1 MKNLER
7 FNIFIPLFN
16 IEIDEQLL
24 EQEIACEYKIIRSND
39 ILYNIEQ
46 YVFANEP
53 FSRNFVRD
61 ITQNGVNKTLMHP
74 YAKYVLYKQ
83 ITIPNN
89 DTELYKVKENIKD
102 EIDNVILAFRLVS
115 DGYIQV
121 NNCYFIANGH
131 SAFTQMKSS
140 SQIENICI
148 LHRTR
153 QNRLLG
159 ENLYNLNANIFESIK
174 EQFEIIKKIKNKS
187 TNIAMEYLHKSYNTN
202 NPCDRIIN
210 LAIILE
216 STMLAGRNEELN
228 YRLFLRTSAL
238 LGKDLKELLEAFYS
252 IRSDIV
258 HNGVI
263 QEKSSKK
270 KNKKDIYDK
279 ISKIVNIERKNRTE
293 LIFYFV
299 KDYIEPLIREILR
312 KTFAIFANNTSI
324 TTYEEINSDIEKYII
339 KKITSGYYYNS
350 VD

>member
-16 IEIDEQLL
+16 IEINEQLL
-24 EQEIACEYKIIRSND
+24 EQEIACEYKFLRSND
-39 ILYNIEQ
+39 ILYDIEQ

-53 FSRNFVRD
+53 FSRSFIRD
-61 ITQNGVNKTLMHP
+61 ITQNGVNKILMHP

-83 ITIPNN
+83 IMIPDN
-89 DTELYKVKENIKD
+89 ELYKIKEKIKD
-102 EIDNVILAFRLVS
+102 EIDDIILAFRLVS

-148 LHRTR
+148 SHQTK
-153 QNRLLG
+153 QNRPLV
-159 ENLYNLNANIFESIK
+159 ENLYNLNANTFESIK

-279 ISKIVNIERKNRTE
+279 ISKIVNIERKDRTE

-312 KTFAIFANNTSI
+312 KTFAIFANNASI
-324 TTYEEINSDIEKYII
+324 TTYEEINSDIEKFIMR
-339 KKITSGYYYNS
+339 KITCGF
-350 VD
+350 DIEK

>member
-1 MKNLER
+1 MEN

-16 IEIDEQLL
+16 IEVDETLL
-24 EQEIACEYKIIRSND
+24 RKEFLCGYKILKSDD

-46 YVFANEP
+46 FVFAMEP
-53 FSRNFVRD
+53 FTNSFIRD
-61 ITQNGVNKTLMHP
+61 ITQNGANKILMHP
-74 YAKYVLYKQ
+74 YAKYVLFKQ
-83 ITIPNN
+83 ITIPDN
-89 DTELYKVKENIKD
+89 DTELYKEKEKIKN
-102 EIDNVILAFRLVS
+102 EIDDIILAFRLAS

-131 SAFTQMKSS
+131 SAFTMMKSS

-148 LHRTR
+148 SHLSR
-153 QNRLLG
+153 QNNLLV
-159 ENLYNLNANIFESIK
+159 ENLYNLNRSVFMNIQK
-174 EQFEIIKKIKNKS
+174 QFEIVKKVKNKS
-187 TNIAMEYLHKSYNTN
+187 TYIAMDYLHKCYNTN
-202 NPCDRIIN
+202 TPYDRIIN

-238 LGKDLKELLEAFYS
+238 LGRDVKELLETFYI

-279 ISKIVNIERKNRTE
+279 ISKITKMEREDKTE
-293 LIFYFV
+293 LVFYFI
-299 KDYIEPLIREILR
+299 KDYIEPLIREILS
-312 KTFAIFANNTSI
+312 KAYKIFVDNSSI
-324 TTYEEINSDIEKYII
+324 TNYEELNCQIEKFIMQKII
-339 KKITSGYYYNS
+339 CGFEIEN
-350 VD
+350 

>member
-1 MKNLER
+1 MEN

-16 IEIDEQLL
+16 IEVDETLL
-24 EQEIACEYKIIRSND
+24 RKEFLCGYKILKSDD

-46 YVFANEP
+46 FVFAMEP
-53 FSRNFVRD
+53 FTNSFIRD
-61 ITQNGVNKTLMHP
+61 ITQNGANKILMHP
-74 YAKYVLYKQ
+74 YAKYVLFKQ
-83 ITIPNN
+83 ITIPDN
-89 DTELYKVKENIKD
+89 DTELYKEKEKIKN
-102 EIDNVILAFRLVS
+102 EIDNIILAFRLAS

-131 SAFTQMKSS
+131 SAFTMMKSS

-148 LHRTR
+148 SHRSR
-153 QNRLLG
+153 QNNLLV
-159 ENLYNLNANIFESIK
+159 ENLYNLNRSVFMNIQK
-174 EQFEIIKKIKNKS
+174 QFEIVKKVKNKS
-187 TNIAMEYLHKSYNTN
+187 TYIAMDYLHKCYNTN
-202 NPCDRIIN
+202 TPYDRIIN

-238 LGKDLKELLEAFYS
+238 LGRDVKELLETFYI

-279 ISKIVNIERKNRTE
+279 ISKITKWSE
-293 LIFYFV
+293 
-299 KDYIEPLIREILR
+299 
-312 KTFAIFANNTSI
+312 KTKLN
-324 TTYEEINSDIEKYII
+324 
-339 KKITSGYYYNS
+339 
-350 VD
+350 

>member
-1 MKNLER
+1 MEN

-16 IEIDEQLL
+16 IEVDETLCGKEFL
-24 EQEIACEYKIIRSND
+24 CDYKILKSND

-46 YVFANEP
+46 FVFAIEP
-53 FSRNFVRD
+53 FTNSFIRD
-61 ITQNGVNKTLMHP
+61 ITQNGANKILMHP
-74 YAKYVLYKQ
+74 YAKYVLFKQ
-83 ITIPNN
+83 ITIPDN
-89 DTELYKVKENIKD
+89 DIELYKEKEKIKN
-102 EIDNVILAFRLVS
+102 EIDDIILAFRLAS

-131 SAFTQMKSS
+131 SAFTMMKSS

-148 LHRTR
+148 SHRSR
-153 QNRLLG
+153 QNNLLV
-159 ENLYNLNANIFESIK
+159 ENLYNLNRSVFMNIQK
-174 EQFEIIKKIKNKS
+174 QFEIVKKVKNKS
-187 TNIAMEYLHKSYNTN
+187 TYIAMDYLHKCYNTN
-202 NPCDRIIN
+202 TPYDRIIN

-238 LGKDLKELLEAFYS
+238 LGRDVKELLETFYS

-279 ISKIVNIERKNRTE
+279 ISKITKMEQEDKTE
-293 LIFYFV
+293 LVFYFI
-299 KDYIEPLIREILR
+299 KDYIEPLIREILY
-312 KTFAIFANNTSI
+312 KTYKIFVDNSSI
-324 TTYEEINSDIEKYII
+324 TNYEELNSQIEKFIMQKII
-339 KKITSGYYYNS
+339 SGFEIEN
-350 VD
+350 

>member
-1 MKNLER
+1 MEN

-16 IEIDEQLL
+16 IEVDETLL
-24 EQEIACEYKIIRSND
+24 RKEFLCGYKILKSDD

-46 YVFANEP
+46 FVFAMEP
-53 FSRNFVRD
+53 FTNSFIRD
-61 ITQNGVNKTLMHP
+61 ITQNGANKILMHP
-74 YAKYVLYKQ
+74 YAKYVLFKQ
-83 ITIPNN
+83 ITIPDN
-89 DTELYKVKENIKD
+89 DTELYKEKEKIKN
-102 EIDNVILAFRLVS
+102 EIDDIILAFRLAS

-131 SAFTQMKSS
+131 SAFTMMKSS

-148 LHRTR
+148 SHRSR
-153 QNRLLG
+153 QNNLLV
-159 ENLYNLNANIFESIK
+159 ENLYNLNRSVFMNIQK
-174 EQFEIIKKIKNKS
+174 QFEIVKKVKNKS
-187 TNIAMEYLHKSYNTN
+187 TYIAMDYLHKCYNTN
-202 NPCDRIIN
+202 TPYDRIIN

-238 LGKDLKELLEAFYS
+238 LGRDVKELLETFYI

-279 ISKIVNIERKNRTE
+279 ISKITKMEREDKTE
-293 LIFYFV
+293 LVFYFI
-299 KDYIEPLIREILR
+299 KDYIEPLIREILS
-312 KTFAIFANNTSI
+312 KAYKIFVDNSSI
-324 TTYEEINSDIEKYII
+324 TNYEELNCQIEKFIMQKII
-339 KKITSGYYYNS
+339 CGFEIEN
-350 VD
+350 

>member
-1 MKNLER
+1 MEN

-16 IEIDEQLL
+16 IEIDETLL
-24 EQEIACEYKIIRSND
+24 GKEFLCGYKILKSDD

-46 YVFANEP
+46 FVFAKEP
-53 FSRNFVRD
+53 FTNSFIGD
-61 ITQNGVNKTLMHP
+61 ITQNGANKILMHP
-74 YAKYVLYKQ
+74 YAKYVLFKQ
-83 ITIPNN
+83 ITIPDN
-89 DTELYKVKENIKD
+89 DIELYKEREKIKN
-102 EIDNVILAFRLVS
+102 EIDDIILAFRLAS

-131 SAFTQMKSS
+131 SAFTMMKSS

-148 LHRTR
+148 SHRSR
-153 QNRLLG
+153 QNNLLV
-159 ENLYNLNANIFESIK
+159 ENLYNLNRSVFMNIQK
-174 EQFEIIKKIKNKS
+174 QFEIVKKVKNKS
-187 TNIAMEYLHKSYNTN
+187 TYIAMDYLHKCYNTN
-202 NPCDRIIN
+202 TPYDRIIN

-238 LGKDLKELLEAFYS
+238 LGRDVKELLETFYS

-279 ISKIVNIERKNRTE
+279 ISKITKMEREDKTE
-293 LIFYFV
+293 LVFYFI
-299 KDYIEPLIREILR
+299 KDYIEPLIREILC
-312 KTFAIFANNTSI
+312 KTYKIFVDNSSI
-324 TTYEEINSDIEKYII
+324 TNYEELNSQIEKFIMQKII
-339 KKITSGYYYNS
+339 SGFEIEN
-350 VD
+350 